1 MDFNTGNFI
10 VGMALGPAAALICPF
25 VVVPWLVALHLAVR
39 KRNPLGIVD
48 VCALVVCVAAWSLGE
63 AVQNRMTERCLQEL
77 FFAGFAWSRGF
88 VVRVLWSLQFEPSK
102 LLLGILNGLL
112 PLGWLLTPRV
122 CFFAIIPTFT

>member
-39 KRNPLGIVD
+39 KRNPLSIVD
-48 VCALVVCVAAWSLGE
+48 VCALVVCVVAWSLYE

-77 FFAGFAWSRGF
+77 FFAGLVWSLGF
-88 VVRVLWSLQFEPSK
+88 VVRVLWSLRRE
-102 LLLGILNGLL
+102 LGKWVGQQADDNKE
-112 PLGWLLTPRV
+112 
-122 CFFAIIPTFT
+122 